1 MEVNMTELEALVG
14 LNLVMDIGSIRLK
27 KLLEF
32 FGTPQNILTASREKL
47 IAVGG
52 IGEIIASRIVSLDKK
67 DIDREFDLSCKDNLK
82 ILSVTSPDYPSN
94 LKFIHD
100 PPIVLYVKGEI
111 LPRDNLAIAIVGSRR
126 PSLYGLS
133 CAEKFS
139 TDLTS
144 YGFSVISGMARGI
157 DTAAH
162 LGALKAKGRT
172 IAVIGSGLRN
182 IYPQENQEL
191 AGQIALNGAVI
202 SEFPIDAAPLKQN
215 FPRRNRLISGLSLG
229 VLVVEAC
236 RNSGALITADFALE
250 QAREVFAIPGKVDC
264 VSSYGPNSLIQQGAK
279 LVSGIEDILEEL
291 PFCLAGNNQKPLEQG
306 KDYQQPQQGLSCTEE
321 LLYNIISTRAF
332 SIDEFIQKTNK
343 TPSEIFQALLSLQLK
358 KKIRQIP
365 GMLFERTKNGG

>member
-1 MEVNMTELEALVG
+1 MTELEALVG

-32 FGTPQNILTASREKL
+32 FGAPQNILTASREKL
-47 IAVGG
+47 TAVGG
-52 IGEIIASRIVSLDKK
+52 IGEAIASRIVSLDKK
-67 DIDREFDLSCKDNLK
+67 DIDREFDLSCKDDLK
-82 ILSVTSPDYPSN
+82 ILTVTSPEYPSN
-94 LKFIHD
+94 LKFIID

-111 LPRDNLAIAIVGSRR
+111 LPRDNLAIAMVGSRR

-139 TDLTS
+139 ADLAS
-144 YGFSVISGMARGI
+144 YDFSVISGMARGI

-162 LGALKAKGRT
+162 KGALKAKGRT

-182 IYPQENQEL
+182 IYPQENQDL
-191 AGQIALNGAVI
+191 AKQIALNGAVI

-250 QAREVFAIPGKVDC
+250 QAREVFAIPGKVDS
-264 VSSYGPNSLIQQGAK
+264 VSSFGTNFLIQQGAK
-279 LVSGIEDILEEL
+279 LVSGIEDILEEF
-291 PFCLAGNNQKPLEQG
+291 PFSLAGNNQKPLAQ
-306 KDYQQPQQGLSCTEE
+306 DNNFQQPQQGLSCTEE

-332 SIDEFIQKTNK
+332 SIDEFVQKTNK
-343 TPSEIFQALLSLQLK
+343 TPSEIFPALLSLQLK